1 MSQKGYIDFI
11 RAIVVAFVA
20 AIALVS
26 CAAPAV
32 SDKFCAISDRD
43 SLGRFVYDL
52 EMVDSLAKYDIS
64 FYTRVDCGE
73 KSFDL
78 MQDIPI
84 KVELLSPSGESFTED
99 LFWPKSRF
107 DIERMGSYDSC
118 VEYRLD
124 CVPIEYGVW
133 KMYLT
138 VAPVRGLCGMGV
150 ILSAK
155 K

>member
-84 KVELLSPSGESFTED
+84 KVEWLSPS
-99 LFWPKSRF
+99 
-107 DIERMGSYDSC
+107 
-118 VEYRLD
+118 
-124 CVPIEYGVW
+124 
-133 KMYLT
+133 
-138 VAPVRGLCGMGV
+138 
-150 ILSAK
+150 
-155 K
+155 